1 MDRATILLVED
12 DVNTRYVLAERLH
25 GCFQEDRILVA
36 ESGEAGLELARR
48 TSPDVVVL
56 DLHLRGMGGFAFA
69 EAIRGAAK
77 APAIVALTGDTR
89 AETRRLA
96 KAAGFGGFLV
106 KPEGVDR
113 IADVVRQ
120 LLGRLRPPDDP

>member
-1 MDRATILLVED
+1 MDRATILLIED
-12 DVNTRYVLAERLH
+12 DVNTRYLLAERFH
-25 GCFQEDRILVA
+25 RCFQEDRILVA
-36 ESGEAGLELARR
+36 ESAEAGLELARR

-69 EAIRGAAK
+69 EVLRRAAR

-89 AETRRLA
+89 AETRRQA
-96 KAAGFGGFLV
+96 RAAGFGGFLV
-106 KPEGVDR
+106 KPEGVDS

-120 LLGRLRPPDDP
+120 LLGRVRPPDDP